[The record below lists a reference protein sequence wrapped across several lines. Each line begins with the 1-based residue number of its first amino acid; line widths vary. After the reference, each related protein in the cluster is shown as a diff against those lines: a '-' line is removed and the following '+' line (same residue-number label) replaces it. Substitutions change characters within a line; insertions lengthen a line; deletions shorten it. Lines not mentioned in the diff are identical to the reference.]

1 MMACLNME
9 GSFLFGDC
17 CLFDFLGGF
26 VLGLLL
32 CVFVLGG
39 DLLGVVL
46 LGGEGSLAILDLS
59 DSLFGEGLLVLG
71 PGSLDLFD
79 IVKGDALDGSLLSED
94 FLLLVLALI
103 GQFELLVEAAPSG
116 GPSQSLG
123 LELSAYCGGYLKLK
137 SLVRLL
143 RKRKGRP
150 SLATNLIPR
159 PW

>member
-1 MMACLNME
+1 MR
-9 GSFLFGDC
+9 
-17 CLFDFLGGF
+17 GF
-26 VLGLLL
+26 VLSLLL
-32 CVFVLGG
+32 DVLVLV
-39 DLLGVVL
+39 DHLLIVVL
-46 LGGEGSLAILDLS
+46 LGSEGSLALLDLS
-59 DSLFGEGLLVLG
+59 DRLLSEGLLVLG

-79 IVKGDALDGSLLSED
+79 ILKGDALDGSLLSED

-103 GQFELLVEAAPSG
+103 GQLELLVEAAPSS

-123 LELSAYCGGYLKLK
+123 LELSEYCERYLKLK

-159 PW
+159 PG

>member
-1 MMACLNME
+1 MKTCLNME

-59 DSLFGEGLLVLG
+59 DGLFGEGLLVLG
-71 PGSLDLFD
+71 PGSLDLFN
-79 IVKGDALDGSLLSED
+79 IFEGDSLDGSLLPEH

-103 GQFELLVEAAPSG
+103 GELQLLVEAAPGG

-123 LELSAYCGGYLKLK
+123 LQFSGYCG
-137 SLVRLL
+137 
-143 RKRKGRP
+143 
-150 SLATNLIPR
+150 
-159 PW
+159 